1 MDGSHFGLV
10 GKDSGLGGHGDEAID
25 SFHTVKIAIIEEK
38 TVSS

>member
-1 MDGSHFGLV
+1 MDGSDFGFA
-10 GKDSGLGGHGDEAID
+10 GKDFGLGGQTGEAID